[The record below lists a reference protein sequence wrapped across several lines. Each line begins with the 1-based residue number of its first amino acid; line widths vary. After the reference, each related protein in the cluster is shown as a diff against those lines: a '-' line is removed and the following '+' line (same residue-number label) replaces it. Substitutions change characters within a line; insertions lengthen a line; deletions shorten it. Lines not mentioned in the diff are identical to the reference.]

1 MQNWQQYVVS
11 ILVVLAL
18 LALVLWGVTRN
29 GMRRK
34 FSGLGQRIQ
43 IQESLSLGL
52 RHKLVLVQVDQQQVL
67 LSVSPGDVK
76 TLHAWPSTVSTGI
89 AHGASPQTD

>member
-18 LALVLWGVTRN
+18 LALVLWGMTRK
-29 GMRRK
+29 GMRRNL
-34 FSGLGQRIQ
+34 SGLGQRIQ

-52 RHKLVLVQVDQQQVL
+52 RHKLVLVQVDEQRVL
-67 LSVSPGDVK
+67 LSVSPSEVK
-76 TLHAWPSTVSTGI
+76 TLHAWSSPDSTGI
-89 AHGASPQTD
+89 AHGDSSQTD